1 MNLGIDLIGTNLES
15 GTKTFNI
22 NLFYEFLKNK
32 NKNKDKINIFI
43 CQNYLKNIK
52 YKKIPKNINLIIK
65 PNFFNI
71 DFVKIIWMQ
80 IILPFELIKLK
91 VDKLYSPM
99 NYCPLVCRFL
109 KIQIIL
115 NIHSNLP
122 WVYFHKMPGSTF
134 KKILIKSL
142 MHLSIISSDKIIVNS
157 NFAKKELSKVLD
169 IKLKKIFVNYL
180 GVKDKNLK
188 ENKKDPKLYFN
199 FRKKYALSISSCVRY
214 HDFINILKAFKKI
227 IKRKKNLK
235 LVFIT
240 QVLDQKYYEEIQAYV
255 SENFKKGEVYFFK
268 NFSSNLV
275 KKFYRNSLFYI
286 FSSYCEVFGLTTLEA
301 MKNKCPVLVSK
312 SSALPEING
321 NAALY
326 FDPSNDNEI
335 YKQINKL
342 IRDSFLRKLLISKGQ
357 KHVVKFKWSST
368 YSNLMKI
375 IRN

>member
-15 GTKTFNI
+15 GTKTFNT
-22 NLFYEFLKNK
+22 NLLYEFLK

-52 YKKIPKNINLIIK
+52 YKKIPKNINLVIK

-80 IILPFELIKLK
+80 IFLPFELIKLK

-99 NYCPLVCRFL
+99 NYCPLVCKFL

-122 WVYFHKMPGSTF
+122 WIYFRKMPGSTL
-134 KKILIKSL
+134 KKILIKKL
-142 MHLSIISSDKIIVNS
+142 MYLSIVSSDKIIVNS
-157 NFAKKELSKVLD
+157 NFAKKELSNALN
-169 IKLKKIFVNYL
+169 IKSKKIFVNYL

-188 ENKKDPKLYFN
+188 ENKKDTKTYFN
-199 FRKKYALSISSCVRY
+199 FKKKYILSISSCVRY
-214 HDFINILKAFKKI
+214 HDFINILKAFKQI

-255 SENFKKGEVYFFK
+255 VENFKKNEIYFFK
-268 NFSSNLV
+268 NFNSNLI
-275 KKFYRNSLFYI
+275 KKFFKYSLFYV

-312 SSALPEING
+312 FSALPEING
-321 NAALY
+321 KAALY
-326 FDPSNDNEI
+326 FNPSKDNEI
-335 YKQINKL
+335 YKQMNKL
-342 IRDSFLRKLLISKGQ
+342 IRDSLLRKLLISKGQ